1 MAFASYTLLLT
12 VGTHWP
18 RLQLGS
24 ESVPAPDKLIHML
37 AFGSLA
43 ALLWLSGW
51 FRRPWHAG
59 AVAAA
64 WVAIDEGSQALPFLG
79 RTSSLPDLLA
89 GELGV
94 AVAIAWCWAF
104 KPVGGAA
111 NRVRLA
117 WHAFVS
123 EEVLATSRGWVA
135 LGLGAAEGAVAAL
148 VVTLPVLLILGN
160 RREMMEY
167 LTLGTAAGAMIGATI
182 ALAAAQ
188 RRGAAVLAP
197 QQPCFAC
204 GASCLGVAFDDR
216 GHAACPGCGGV
227 LHRGQWID
235 PPAFERRKQL
245 RAAAH
250 MGFAVIAVTLVAAA
264 LGLAIAVF
272 LWQGGWARRIAL
284 GLGLMADQMQL
295 AMGLAV
301 LGLGCAAGV
310 RVLRVW
316 LAQAHDQQ
324 ATNCRH
330 CGHDLRGT
338 PVAGGIGVCGEC
350 GRHFARFEQ

>member
-1 MAFASYTLLLT
+1 M
-12 VGTHWP
+12 
-18 RLQLGS
+18 
-24 ESVPAPDKLIHML
+24 
-37 AFGSLA
+37 
-43 ALLWLSGW
+43 
-51 FRRPWHAG
+51 
-59 AVAAA
+59 
-64 WVAIDEGSQALPFLG
+64 
-79 RTSSLPDLLA
+79 
-89 GELGV
+89 
-94 AVAIAWCWAF
+94 
-104 KPVGGAA
+104 
-111 NRVRLA
+111 
-117 WHAFVS
+117 S
-123 EEVLATSRGWVA
+123 EEVLATSRGRVA
-135 LGLGAAEGAVAAL
+135 LGLGAAEGALAAL

-167 LTLGTAAGAMIGATI
+167 LTLGTAAGAMIGATL

-188 RRGAAVLAP
+188 RRGSAVLAP
-197 QQPCFAC
+197 RQPCFAC

-216 GHAACPGCGGV
+216 GHAACPGCGGA

-235 PPAFERRKQL
+235 PPAFERRTQL

-284 GLGLMADQMQL
+284 DLGLMADQMQL

-316 LAQAHDQQ
+316 LAQAHDHQ
-324 ATNCRH
+324 ATSCRH